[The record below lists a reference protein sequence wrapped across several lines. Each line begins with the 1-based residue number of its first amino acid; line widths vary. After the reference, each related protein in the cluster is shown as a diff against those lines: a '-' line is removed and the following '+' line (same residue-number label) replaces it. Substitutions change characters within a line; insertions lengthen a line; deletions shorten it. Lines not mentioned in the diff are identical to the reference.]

1 MAKIDKKWCSKCRTS
16 TYHKYAG
23 SKSDYEGLGIAR
35 GILALASLG
44 ISETVTRDR
53 FWQCTECG
61 AIRKD

>member
-35 GILALASLG
+35 GILAVASLG

>member
-1 MAKIDKKWCSKCRTS
+1 MAKIDKKWCSKCRKS

-35 GILALASLG
+35 GILAVASLG

-53 FWQCTECG
+53 FWQCCECNT
-61 AIRKD
+61 IRKD

>member
-35 GILALASLG
+35 GILAVASLG

-61 AIRKD
+61 AIKKD